1 MEKTKGCRQK
11 ERETKD
17 RKREENIFNNDLKT
31 NRPSSATRRNLARD
45 YSDQKEGIVRITRN
59 SQEDSDGEFHT
70 MQEQHNANHAL
81 YYFSIISDAAV
92 SGRQTGNDCE
102 KIRRIIE
109 HMMSLREFISE
120 DKVGLMEV
128 VNALLEDLRKFCPVQ
143 RRQFAAF
150 IYENWA
156 RIQIFAEAYGHHDR
170 CFPKDKYQ
178 KLQDVVLGRCYFK
191 PWWWKL
197 KAKKLH
203 LRFKK
208 LIKEAVK

>member
-1 MEKTKGCRQK
+1 MEK
-11 ERETKD
+11 KD
-17 RKREENIFNNDLKT
+17 RKREENISNNDLEAS
-31 NRPSSATRRNLARD
+31 RPSSTSRGGLTHD

-120 DKVGLMEV
+120 DKDGLMEV
-128 VNALLEDLRKFCPVQ
+128 VNGLLEDLRKFCPMQ
-143 RRQFAAF
+143 RKQFAAF
-150 IYENWA
+150 IYENWT
-156 RIQIFAEAYGHHDR
+156 RIQTFAEAYGHHDR
-170 CFPKDKYQ
+170 CFPRDKYQ

-191 PWWWKL
+191 LWWWKL
-197 KAKKLH
+197 KTKKLH
-203 LRFKK
+203 MKLKK
-208 LIKEAVK
+208 IIKQVTK